1 MKNFL
6 LLSAIFAAQAIPA
19 QERFVSHDLEDYYDW
34 FHEQSQVA
42 EHYEPNTTLYTF
54 TADTKVHEGPCR
66 DAEVL
71 TTLPLASPVTNL
83 SYDDDYFLPEDE
95 VNGYGD
101 FWYQVTGR
109 DGSGQAFE
117 GYIWGAD
124 IAKSYYRTDL
134 NDDHTPEY
142 LLLGISTHERKKPR
156 DINGELRLVQDGQL
170 LTASTVPGLCLFED
184 CASSS
189 LLRVLDTPQGFPVI
203 EASTMTVGC
212 WAGIEK
218 AFYFYDGANF
228 SRVYQAEYTTDHEIA
243 SESFIVNQG
252 ASAQVCQYSHEGKD
266 YAPVWKC
273 HPLESHNDRAEIV
286 MEPTRNAN
294 AK

>member
-6 LLSAIFAAQAIPA
+6 LLSALFAVQATPA
-19 QERFVSHDLEDYYDW
+19 QERFVSHDLEGYYDW

-42 EHYEPNTTLYTF
+42 DHYESNTTLYTF
-54 TADTKVHEGPCR
+54 TADTKVHDGPCR

-71 TTLPLASPVTNL
+71 TTLPMAFPVTNL
-83 SYDDDYFLPEDE
+83 GYNDDYFLPEDE
-95 VNGYGD
+95 LNGYGD

-109 DGSGQAFE
+109 DANGKPFR
-117 GYIWGAD
+117 GYVWGAD
-124 IAKSYYRTDL
+124 IAKSYTRTDL
-134 NDDHTPEY
+134 NKDQTPEY
-142 LLLGISTHERKKPR
+142 LLLGISTHKRKQLR
-156 DINGELRLVQDGQL
+156 DINGELRLVQDGKL

-189 LLRVLDTPQGFPVI
+189 LLRVINTPQGFPVI

-218 AFYFYDGANF
+218 AFYFYDGAHFN
-228 SRVYQAEYTTDHEIA
+228 RVYQAEYTTDHEIA

-252 ASAQVCQYSHEGKD
+252 TSAQVCTYSHEGKD

-273 HPLESHNDRAEIV
+273 RPLESGNDRAEMV
-286 MEPTRNAN
+286 MESSAN
-294 AK
+294 AHAK